1 MMNLRRATHEDAQFL
16 LDMRNDPTTLE
27 QCVSTGVVSQQ
38 EHAQWLARKLDRE
51 RLDAF
56 ISGLYIA
63 EVDGKAVGRG
73 SIDPG
78 NERAVLSY
86 TIDSAE
92 RGNGKG
98 TELVRLLVAE
108 AHRMG
113 YRDVVCVIKRPN
125 TGSVIAAMLGGVD
138 SIAFI

>member
-1 MMNLRRATHEDAQFL
+1 MNLRRATHEDAKFL

-27 QCVSTGVVSQQ
+27 HCGSTGVVAQR
-38 EHAQWLARKLDRE
+38 EHTLWLDR
-51 RLDAF
+51 RLDPDRLDLF
-56 ISGLYIA
+56 ISGLYVA
-63 EVDGKAVGRG
+63 EVDGKAIGTG
-73 SIDPG
+73 SIVPG
-78 NERAVLSY
+78 AARAVLSY

-108 AHRMG
+108 ARRMG

>member
-1 MMNLRRATHEDAQFL
+1 VILRRATKEDADL
-16 LDMRNDPTTLE
+16 LLTWRNDPTTLE
-27 QCVSTGVVSQQ
+27 HCGSTGVVAQA
-38 EHAQWLARKLDRE
+38 EHMQWLLRKLDPE
-51 RLDAF
+51 RLDLF

-78 NERAVLSY
+78 QARAVLSY

-113 YRDVVCVIKRPN
+113 YRETVCVIKRPN